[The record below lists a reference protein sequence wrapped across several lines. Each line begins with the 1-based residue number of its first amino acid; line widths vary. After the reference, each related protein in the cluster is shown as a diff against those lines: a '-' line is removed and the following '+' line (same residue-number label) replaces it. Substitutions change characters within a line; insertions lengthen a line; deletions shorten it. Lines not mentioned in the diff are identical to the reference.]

1 MNATTTLQKA
11 LAAQVVLPMAP
22 LPETAGHCPAW
33 IESKGTECKRPATDG
48 LLCRRHHNVAER
60 RLAAAI
66 EKRQAKAVKAAERA
80 RLTVERADII
90 LAQADKHEALAAEA
104 EAQISTGGDLAA
116 YGGAMHARIEA
127 NQHRLNE
134 RDHKLWKFA
143 ELNRRA
149 AVRLRAQVERARTE
163 VQA

>member
-11 LAAQVVLPMAP
+11 LAAQVALPLAQ

-33 IESKGTECKRPATDG
+33 IESKGAECRRPATDG

-134 RDHKLWKFA
+134 RDHKLWKYA
-143 ELNRRA
+143 EAHRRA

-163 VQA
+163 VQE

>member
-1 MNATTTLQKA
+1 MFQHGSNFHPLGERLFFPRTPAG
-11 LAAQVVLPMAP
+11 VL
-22 LPETAGHCPAW
+22 
-33 IESKGTECKRPATDG
+33 IEGEEEYGT
-48 LLCRRHHNVAER
+48 
-60 RLAAAI
+60 
-66 EKRQAKAVKAAERA
+66 
-80 RLTVERADII
+80 ADIQMSYRFAPVRY
-90 LAQADKHEALAAEA
+90 LLKPRVTAK
-104 EAQISTGGDLAA
+104 AQISTGGDLAA

>member
-11 LAAQVVLPMAP
+11 LAAQVVLPLAQ

-90 LAQADKHEALAAEA
+90 LAQADKHEAKAAEA
-104 EAQISTGGDLAA
+104 EAQISDGGDLAA
-116 YGGAMHARIEA
+116 YGGAMHARIES

-143 ELNRRA
+143 EAHRRA
-149 AVRLRAQVERARTE
+149 AAKLRAQVERARKE
-163 VQA
+163 VQE

>member
-1 MNATTTLQKA
+1 MNAPTTRQKA
-11 LAAQVVLPMAP
+11 LASQVALPLAP
-22 LPETAGHCPAW
+22 LSETAAHCPAW
-33 IESKGTECKRPATDG
+33 IESRSARCSKPATDG
-48 LLCRRHHNVAER
+48 LLCRRHHHVAER

-116 YGGAMHARIEA
+116 YGGAMHARIES

>member
-11 LAAQVVLPMAP
+11 LAAQVALPLAQ

-33 IESKGTECKRPATDG
+33 IDSKGAECKRPATDG

-90 LAQADKHEALAAEA
+90 LAQADKHEAKAAEA

-116 YGGAMHARIEA
+116 YGGAMHARIES

-143 ELNRRA
+143 EAHRRA
-149 AVRLRAQVERARTE
+149 AAKLRAQVERARKE
-163 VQA
+163 VQE

>member
-1 MNATTTLQKA
+1 MDVTTRQKA

-22 LPETAGHCPAW
+22 LPETAGYCPAW
-33 IESKGTECKRPATDG
+33 IESRSARCSKPATDG

-90 LAQADKHEALAAEA
+90 LAQADKHEAKAVEA

-143 ELNRRA
+143 EAHRRA
-149 AVRLRAQVERARTE
+149 AAKLRAQVERARKE
-163 VQA
+163 VQE

>member
-1 MNATTTLQKA
+1 MTATTTLQRA
-11 LAAQVVLPMAP
+11 LAAQVALPLAP
-22 LPETAGHCPAW
+22 LPETAGLCPAW
-33 IESKGTECKRPATDG
+33 IEAKGAECRRLATDG

-90 LAQADKHEALAAEA
+90 LAQAGKHEALAAEA

-163 VQA
+163 VQE

>member
-11 LAAQVVLPMAP
+11 LAAQVILPMTP

-33 IESKGTECKRPATDG
+33 IESKGAACKRPATDG

>member
-11 LAAQVVLPMAP
+11 LAAQVALPLAQ

-33 IESKGTECKRPATDG
+33 IESKGAACKRPATDG

-66 EKRQAKAVKAAERA
+66 EKRQAKAAKAAERA

-134 RDHKLWKFA
+134 RDHKLWKYA
-143 ELNRRA
+143 EAHRRA

-163 VQA
+163 VQE

>member
-1 MNATTTLQKA
+1 MTAPTTRQKA
-11 LAAQVVLPMAP
+11 LAAQVVLPLSP

-33 IESKGTECKRPATDG
+33 IESKGAACKRPATDG

-90 LAQADKHEALAAEA
+90 HAQAERHEAKAAEA

-116 YGGAMHARIEA
+116 YGGAMHARIES
-127 NQHRLNE
+127 NQRRLNQ

-143 ELNRRA
+143 EAHRQA
-149 AVRLRAQVERARTE
+149 AARLRDQVDRARAE
-163 VQA
+163 VEE

>member
-11 LAAQVVLPMAP
+11 LAAQVALPLAQ

-33 IESKGTECKRPATDG
+33 IESKGAECRRPATDG

-149 AVRLRAQVERARTE
+149 AVRLRAQVERARAE

>member
-11 LAAQVVLPMAP
+11 LAAQVVLPLAQ

-33 IESKGTECKRPATDG
+33 IEAKGAECRRPATDG

-90 LAQADKHEALAAEA
+90 LAQADKHEAKAAEA
-104 EAQISTGGDLAA
+104 EAQIRDGGDLAA
-116 YGGAMHARIEA
+116 YGGAMHARIES

-143 ELNRRA
+143 EAHRRA
-149 AVRLRAQVERARTE
+149 AAKLRAQVERARKE
-163 VQA
+163 VQE

>member
-11 LAAQVVLPMAP
+11 LAAQVALPLAQ

-33 IESKGTECKRPATDG
+33 IDSKGAECKRPATDG

-90 LAQADKHEALAAEA
+90 LAQADKHEAKAAEA
-104 EAQISTGGDLAA
+104 EAQISDGGDLAA
-116 YGGAMHARIEA
+116 YGGAMHARIES

-143 ELNRRA
+143 EAHRRA
-149 AVRLRAQVERARTE
+149 AAKLRAQVERARKE
-163 VQA
+163 VQE

>member
-1 MNATTTLQKA
+1 MNATTALQKA
-11 LAAQVVLPMAP
+11 LAAQVALPLAQ

-33 IESKGTECKRPATDG
+33 IESKGAACKRPATDG

-143 ELNRRA
+143 EAHRRA
-149 AVRLRAQVERARTE
+149 AAKLRAQVERARKE
-163 VQA
+163 VQE

>member
-1 MNATTTLQKA
+1 MSEPTTRQKA
-11 LAAQVVLPMAP
+11 LAAQVILPMTR
-22 LPETAGHCPAW
+22 LDETPDRCPAW
-33 IESKGTECKRPATDG
+33 IESRSARCSKPATDG

-90 LAQADKHEALAAEA
+90 LAQADKHEAKAVEA
-104 EAQISTGGDLAA
+104 EAQISAGGDLAA

>member
-11 LAAQVVLPMAP
+11 LAAQVALPLAQ

-33 IESKGTECKRPATDG
+33 IDSKGAECKRPATDG

-66 EKRQAKAVKAAERA
+66 EKRQAKAAKAAERA

-90 LAQADKHEALAAEA
+90 LAQAGRHEAKAAEA

-143 ELNRRA
+143 EAHRRA
-149 AVRLRAQVERARTE
+149 AAKLRAQVERARKE
-163 VQA
+163 VQE